1 MNILAIDLATK
12 TGWALDGSGVLT
24 SGTISFKGGRY
35 EGGGMRYLRFGKWLR
50 EMIEV
55 GKPDAVYFEEVRRH
69 MSTDAA
75 HVHGGLLAVMQAE
88 CEARQLPYAG
98 IPVGTIK
105 KAATGKGNAG
115 KGEMVPIYRPKTHFH
130 REVEGYEDGP
140 F

>member
-1 MNILAIDLATK
+1 MKRNYKIK
-12 TGWALDGSGVLT
+12 THLFSIPPEAAADG
-24 SGTISFKGGRY
+24 
-35 EGGGMRYLRFGKWLR
+35 
-50 EMIEV
+50 
-55 GKPDAVYFEEVRRH
+55 RRH